1 MDRFIVKVFIIY
13 IIVITESRKFVID
26 TYTLKL
32 VLLIKINSEVNLKT
46 VKSGN
51 LLYTIRFAVS
61 ISCLYKP
68 DSMFHNVKILT
79 WCIDWSRRHIYIKLK
94 IVKAIPVMNSR
105 RNHCGTETYFLSP
118 HIAKQI
124 TQTKCYCTSIL
135 IFKNVH

>member
-1 MDRFIVKVFIIY
+1 MDRFIVKVFTIY

-51 LLYTIRFAVS
+51 LLYTIRFAIS

-68 DSMFHNVKILT
+68 DSMFHNVKILMM
-79 WCIDWSRRHIYIKLK
+79 Y
-94 IVKAIPVMNSR
+94 
-105 RNHCGTETYFLSP
+105 
-118 HIAKQI
+118 
-124 TQTKCYCTSIL
+124 
-135 IFKNVH
+135 